1 MKGKVKF
8 LKGHSGNK
16 VKHCFTIESFLF
28 GLQMLNRI
36 SLRAFFQHDEALC
49 IFYHFGGWMTFLH
62 MTTQMTLTRKIFLAV
77 FTLLSWSSC
86 VNNHVLLQVPFL
98 RKSFLA
104 VTTFVLCSFFMESV
118 HMFAKTVRS
127 VESLSTFFT
136 CQHTSACMNLKMPC
150 KVCFFEHISTFV
162 TFLLLMRLNA
172 VLGQF
177 GSGFKCFST
186 HCTDILRHCLDFAKV
201 RAELALYVPKKSKS
215 RLATYLNL

>member
-1 MKGKVKF
+1 MKWTTPAK
-8 LKGHSGNK
+8 
-16 VKHCFTIESFLF
+16 I
-28 GLQMLNRI
+28 
-36 SLRAFFQHDEALC
+36 AFP
-49 IFYHFGGWMTFLH
+49 
-62 MTTQMTLTRKIFLAV
+62 V
-77 FTLLSWSSC
+77 
-86 VNNHVLLQVPFL
+86 LQVPFL

-201 RAELALYVPKKSKS
+201 RAELALYVPKKVRVVLLSKFS
-215 RLATYLNL
+215 KQKLPSHKTVHFFTDIRFSLGGGVRPA

>member
-1 MKGKVKF
+1 M
-8 LKGHSGNK
+8 
-16 VKHCFTIESFLF
+16 
-28 GLQMLNRI
+28 
-36 SLRAFFQHDEALC
+36 
-49 IFYHFGGWMTFLH
+49 
-62 MTTQMTLTRKIFLAV
+62 
-77 FTLLSWSSC
+77 
-86 VNNHVLLQVPFL
+86 NNHVLLQVPFL

-186 HCTDILRHCLDFAKV
+186 HCTDILRHCLDLAKV
-201 RAELALYVPKKSKS
+201 RAELALYVPKKVRVVLLSKFS
-215 RLATYLNL
+215 KQKLPSVKTVHFLLVFDFHSGAV

>member
-1 MKGKVKF
+1 M
-8 LKGHSGNK
+8 
-16 VKHCFTIESFLF
+16 
-28 GLQMLNRI
+28 
-36 SLRAFFQHDEALC
+36 
-49 IFYHFGGWMTFLH
+49 
-62 MTTQMTLTRKIFLAV
+62 
-77 FTLLSWSSC
+77 
-86 VNNHVLLQVPFL
+86 NNHVLLQVPFL

-118 HMFAKTVRS
+118 HMFAKSVRS
-127 VESLSTFFT
+127 LESLSTFFT

-186 HCTDILRHCLDFAKV
+186 HCTDILRHCLDLAKV
-201 RAELALYVPKKSKS
+201 RAELALYVPKKVRVVLLSKFS
-215 RLATYLNL
+215 KQKLPSHKTVHFFTDIRFSLWGGVAPEVLWPTPTQVHQLCNPTT

>member
-1 MKGKVKF
+1 MRF
-8 LKGHSGNK
+8 
-16 VKHCFTIESFLF
+16 
-28 GLQMLNRI
+28 
-36 SLRAFFQHDEALC
+36 AL
-49 IFYHFGGWMTFLH
+49 LP
-62 MTTQMTLTRKIFLAV
+62 
-77 FTLLSWSSC
+77 WSSC

-104 VTTFVLCSFFMESV
+104 VTTFVLSSFFMESV

-186 HCTDILRHCLDFAKV
+186 HCTDILRHCLDLAKV

-215 RLATYLNL
+215 RLAI